1 MFKHIFV
8 PYDGSNY
15 SKHAFHVALEIATKF
30 GSKITLVT
38 CLFRPPEDESFYILE
53 HVKNKDSLKNNAIID
68 LGRMQ
73 EIAKINKVSAEVHV
87 MSCNSAVE
95 TLTTF
100 ANSNKVDLIVMG
112 TRGNT
117 GFKPLLL
124 GSVSIG
130 VSQHATCPILLV
142 K

>member
-8 PYDGSNY
+8 PYDGSNH

-30 GSKITLVT
+30 GSRITLVT

-53 HVKNKDSLKNNAIID
+53 HVKNVDSLRNNAIID
-68 LGRMQ
+68 LGRLQ
-73 EIAKINKVSAEVHV
+73 EIAKINKISAEVHV